1 MLTTSSFTTRTN
13 TPAASS
19 PTAAAYPPDVL
30 DVAVEEV
37 KMAES
42 RVLLIMTG
50 NFLAKHPI
58 AFIQESADPEV
69 TC

>member
-1 MLTTSSFTTRTN
+1 MMTISSVTTRTN

-50 NFLAKHPI
+50 NFLVKCPTS
-58 AFIQESADPEV
+58 FVQEGADFGV
-69 TC
+69 TR

>member
-30 DVAVEEV
+30 DVPVEEV
-37 KMAES
+37 MAES

-50 NFLAKHPI
+50 NFLAKRPI
-58 AFIQESADPEV
+58 SFIQESADPEV